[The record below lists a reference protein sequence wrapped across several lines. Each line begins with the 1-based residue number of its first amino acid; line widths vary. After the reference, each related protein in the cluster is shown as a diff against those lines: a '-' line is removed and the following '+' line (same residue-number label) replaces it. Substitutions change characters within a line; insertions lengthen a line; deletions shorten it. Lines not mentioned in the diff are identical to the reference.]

1 MRLGVCSRSG
11 DVIEPLLKPQWW
23 VDCKSM
29 AKRAADAVRDGSLK
43 LVPSFH
49 KYVMHTSA
57 DCYYTD
63 TSSECCACV
72 AVTLGFIGWITFK
85 TGVFR
90 GNCGGAIASLLG
102 RPLWLAWYD

>member
-49 KYVMHTSA
+49 KYAFRACSHI
-57 DCYYTD
+57 D
-63 TSSECCACV
+63 TVSKRRACV
-72 AVTLGFIGWITFK
+72 AVIRGSTGLITFK

-90 GNCGGAIASLLG
+90 ANCGGAIASLLG
-102 RPLWLAWYD
+102 RRLWLAW